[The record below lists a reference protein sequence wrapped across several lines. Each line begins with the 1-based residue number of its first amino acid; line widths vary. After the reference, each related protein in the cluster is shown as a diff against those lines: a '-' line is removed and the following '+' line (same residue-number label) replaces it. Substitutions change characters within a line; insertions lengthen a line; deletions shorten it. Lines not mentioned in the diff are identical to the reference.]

1 MLFAYPKVAAA
12 VIVIFVVAVI
22 IVLIEHFLFE
32 KKGCDKDGNSD
43 RRSNESDD
51 ES

>member
-32 KKGCDKDGNSD
+32 KKEGDKDMKHDEKNI
-43 RRSNESDD
+43 RRR
-51 ES
+51 